1 MRGILEPGRKVT
13 VSVYL
18 LLYLLLVVPVAGV
31 AQETAALSE
40 LTPFLSLTET
50 RGEDS
55 PARDAGLSP
64 PPRDGAGR
72 RGFTVEEV
80 IGPIPLTSSVTEEP
94 TYEQRADGSFNTY
107 IKFKGILVVESGLT
121 PFHAHR
127 MADSR
132 GRRREWPHERR
143 GWRPHVADSVRPG
156 QPEVLGDAGGG
167 ACIRVPYRVAH
178 GDGTGQVSARASA
191 RLRERRGPGWQFV
204 FLLQRYFPFA

>member
-1 MRGILEPGRKVT
+1 
-13 VSVYL
+13 
-18 LLYLLLVVPVAGV
+18 
-31 AQETAALSE
+31 
-40 LTPFLSLTET
+40 
-50 RGEDS
+50 
-55 PARDAGLSP
+55 
-64 PPRDGAGR
+64 
-72 RGFTVEEV
+72 V

-204 FLLQRYFPFA
+204 FLLQRYFPFAGDPQRPRVNQLTLQPFVTKLLPDAWYVQTQPVITLDFVHGPSRFR